1 MRLDGKVAIITGGSR
16 GQGEAH
22 ARLFVKEGAKVV
34 IGDVLD
40 DAGEALAKE
49 LGNAAIYR
57 PLDVSD
63 EAQWAAAVDEAVRT
77 FGKLN
82 VLVNNAAIHHI
93 VPIEEETREFFEH
106 ILAVN
111 LIGPFLG
118 MQAVLAP
125 MRAAGGGSIVNISST
140 AGIRGYYGHG
150 TYGATKW
157 GLRGLSK
164 VAGVEFGPSGIRV
177 NSVHPGPIRTDMM
190 PQTPDNLARFKLIPV
205 GRHGE
210 PEEVSQLV
218 CFLASDESSY
228 INATEH
234 IIDGGSSA

>member
-22 ARLFVKEGAKVV
+22 ARLFVAEGAKVL

-40 DAGEALAKE
+40 EPGEKLAAE
-49 LGNAAIYR
+49 LSGSVVYR
-57 PLDVSD
+57 HLDVSSED
-63 EAQWAAAVDEAVRT
+63 DWAGAVAAATDAFGAV
-77 FGKLN
+77 N
-82 VLVNNAAIHHI
+82 VLVNNAAIHH
-93 VPIEEETREFFEH
+93 VLPLEEETRQFFER
-106 ILAVN
+106 ILAIN

-118 MQAVLAP
+118 IQAVLPA

-150 TYGATKW
+150 AYGATKW
-157 GLRGLSK
+157 GLRGMSK
-164 VAGVEFGPSGIRV
+164 VAAVELGKDGIRV

-190 PQTPDNLARFKLIPV
+190 PQTEDSMARYRQLPL

-210 PEEVSQLV
+210 PEEVSELV
-218 CFLASDESSY
+218 CFLASDASSF
-228 INATEH
+228 ITGMEH
-234 IIDGGSSA
+234 IIDGGSTA